1 MAVRRIMANIQTG
14 ELEKAEAFYG
24 GILGL
29 ERLMDHGWFRT
40 YGADE
45 TMRVQISFGAQGG
58 SDTAVPDLSIEVDD
72 VDATL
77 ARFQRAGV
85 DILYGPVDEPWG
97 VRRFFVHD
105 PFGKLL
111 NILQHL

>member
-1 MAVRRIMANIQTG
+1 MKVMRIMANTRTG
-14 ELEKAEAFYG
+14 DPEKADAFYG

-29 ERLMDHGWFRT
+29 EMLMDHGWFRT
-40 YGADE
+40 YGSDE
-45 TMRVQISFGAQGG
+45 AMRVQVSFGSQGG
-58 SDTAVPDLSIEVDD
+58 SDTEVPDLSIEVDD
-72 VDATL
+72 LSEAL
-77 ARFQRAGV
+77 ARFQQAGV
-85 DILYGPVDEPWG
+85 AILYGPMDEPWG